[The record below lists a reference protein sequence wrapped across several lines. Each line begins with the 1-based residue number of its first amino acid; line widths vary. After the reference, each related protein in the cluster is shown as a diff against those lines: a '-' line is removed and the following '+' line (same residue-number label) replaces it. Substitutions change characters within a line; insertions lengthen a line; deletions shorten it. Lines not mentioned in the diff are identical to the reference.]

1 MDVILF
7 KANIKTSVLRNISPD
22 ALEWAGEYSAA
33 KSYTKVNKW
42 GVEIGCFEAVYRDL
56 L

>member
-1 MDVILF
+1 MLF
-7 KANIKTSVLRNISPD
+7 CSKQTSKQVYYATSAGPD